1 MDQGLRDLAGAPR
14 NRPSSLTLAQPR
26 VPGEELETL

>member
-1 MDQGLRDLAGAPR
+1 MDQGLRDLAGTPR
-14 NRPSSLTLAQPR
+14 NRPFSLTLAQ